1 MKKVFVIAFLMLV
14 CANFCKAQDVIVM
27 QDGSTVLAK
36 VLKVTKT
43 EVTYKKHNNL
53 QGPDY
58 TANVSDI
65 VSINY
70 ENGTKETFNPVI
82 SQTQVQSQTDIY
94 TTEVQTSDVD
104 LLKNYNNY
112 YNRANM
118 EKKIKQKR
126 IIGWVGATIL
136 VAGGVALII
145 ANEENGTNDPVAEKF
160 LVGGGVTAIVAG
172 GVWCY
177 CWNHSA
183 NKMKKEMEYMN
194 VSLFERNILSTK
206 NGKFV
211 AGVDAIRLNNNM
223 NLNSYGV
230 GMSLRYNF

>member
-1 MKKVFVIAFLMLV
+1 MLV

-58 TANVSDI
+58 SANVSDI

-70 ENGTKETFNPVI
+70 ENGTKETFNPVV

-94 TTEVQTSDVD
+94 TSEVQTSDSE
-104 LLKNYNNY
+104 LLKKY
-112 YNRANM
+112 YDYTDNISEA
-118 EKKIKQKR
+118 KQIKTKR
-126 IIGWVGATIL
+126 TVGRIGAAIL
-136 VAGGVALII
+136 VTAGAALLALGPSIDSGQPTAYIISGSAAVAL
-145 ANEENGTNDPVAEKF
+145 G
-160 LVGGGVTAIVAG
+160 LVWG
-172 GVWCY
+172 Y

-194 VSLFERNILSTK
+194 VSLFKQNILSTK

>member
-1 MKKVFVIAFLMLV
+1 MCIRDRV

-36 VLKVTKT
+36 VMKVTKT

-70 ENGTKETFNPVI
+70 ENGTKETFNPVV
-82 SQTQVQSQTDIY
+82 SQTQVQSQADIY
-94 TTEVQTSDVD
+94 TSEVQTSDSE
-104 LLKNYNNY
+104 LLKKYYGYTNNISK
-112 YNRANM
+112 ADI
-118 EKKIKQKR
+118 EKQIKTKR
-126 IIGWVGATIL
+126 TVGWIGAATL
-136 VAGGVALII
+136 
-145 ANEENGTNDPVAEKF
+145 
-160 LVGGGVTAIVAG
+160 VTAGAALLALGPSIDSEQPTAYIISGSAAVSLG
-172 GVWCY
+172 CVWGY

-183 NKMKKEMEYMN
+183 NKMKNQMEYMN
-194 VSLFERNILSTK
+194 VSLFKQNILSTK

>member
-1 MKKVFVIAFLMLV
+1 MKKVLVIAFLMLV

-94 TTEVQTSDVD
+94 TSEVQTSDVD
-104 LLKNYNNY
+104 LLKNYNVN
-112 YNRANM
+112 NSL
-118 EKKIKQKR
+118 EKQIKKKR
-126 IIGWVGATIL
+126 TIGWVGASVLI
-136 VAGGVALII
+136 VGGIALLAQYDNDYSSGKNDVIIASGSAAVAL
-145 ANEENGTNDPVAEKF
+145 GC
-160 LVGGGVTAIVAG
+160 
-172 GVWCY
+172 VWCY
-177 CWNHSA
+177 CWIHSA

-194 VSLFERNILSTK
+194 VSLFEQNILSTK

>member
-1 MKKVFVIAFLMLV
+1 MKKVLVVAFLMLV

-43 EVTYKKHNNL
+43 EVTYKKHSNL

-94 TTEVQTSDVD
+94 TSDVKTSDSE
-104 LLKNYNNY
+104 LLKY
-112 YNRANM
+112 YNSNKYLSAQ
-118 EKKIKQKR
+118 EIKSKIRNKR
-126 IIGWVGATIL
+126 IIGWVGASIL
-136 VAGGVALII
+136 TAGGVALLV
-145 ANEENGTNDPVAEKF
+145 ANGNNTSDSDKA
-160 LVGGGVTAIVAG
+160 LTVGGGVAAIVAG
-172 GVWCY
+172 GVWGY
-177 CWNHSA
+177 CWNRSA
-183 NKMKKEMEYMN
+183 NKLKKEYTA
-194 VSLFERNILSTK
+194 VSLFEKNIFSAK
-206 NGKFV
+206 NCDFV
-211 AGVDAIRLNNNM
+211 ASIDAIRINNNI
-223 NLNSYGV
+223 NLNSCGI

>member
-1 MKKVFVIAFLMLV
+1 MLV

-58 TANVSDI
+58 SANVSDI
-65 VSINY
+65 VYINY
-70 ENGTKETFNPVI
+70 ENGTKETFNPVV

-94 TTEVQTSDVD
+94 TSEVQTSDSE
-104 LLKNYNNY
+104 LLKKY
-112 YNRANM
+112 YDYTNSKADI
-118 EKKIKQKR
+118 EKKIKTKR
-126 IIGWVGATIL
+126 TVGWIGAATL
-136 VAGGVALII
+136 VTAGVALII
-145 ANEENGTNDPVAEKF
+145 ANKENGTNDPDAEKF

-194 VSLFERNILSTK
+194 VSLFEQNILSTK

-211 AGVDAIRLNNNM
+211 TGVDAIRLNNNM

>member
-1 MKKVFVIAFLMLV
+1 MLV

-58 TANVSDI
+58 TVNVSDI

-94 TTEVQTSDVD
+94 TSEVQTSDSE
-104 LLKNYNNY
+104 LLRVYKNQESLNNEL
-112 YNRANM
+112 NN
-118 EKKIKQKR
+118 KIKKKR
-126 IIGWVGATIL
+126 TIGWVGAAVLCGTGI
-136 VAGGVALII
+136 ALI
-145 ANEENGTNDPVAEKF
+145 AMNEELLDDAEYRNY
-160 LVGGGVTAIVAG
+160 LIGGGAVAIVAG

-194 VSLFERNILSTK
+194 VSLFEQNILSTK